1 MNFSITSDKEIK
13 ILHIEFVDTPTGG
26 GINGSIQSVETPGV
40 NKPGVSKPTLK
51 GSSKSKNKL
60 DYESMYSN
68 YDESKDTEIVST
80 GAKAEDV
87 VIPDTSDR
95 EGKVADTMNKDF

>member
-13 ILHIEFVDTPTGG
+13 VLHIEFVDTPTGG
-26 GINGSIQSVETPGV
+26 GINGSIQSVETPE
-40 NKPGVSKPTLK
+40 VSRPTLTK
-51 GSSKSKNKL
+51 STKSSPKKKL

-68 YDESKDTEIVST
+68 YDESKDTEIVSN
-80 GAKAEDV
+80 GARAEDV
-87 VIPDTSDR
+87 VIPDTSYR